1 MQEPISQPSESKLLK
16 TGLIEIFS
24 VYQVTSI
31 RFTQTFFWLVTQTRD
46 PARDESCMHG
56 RLPSDWPA
64 ARVRVMLISLFKG
77 VSRSPSEFHTG
88 SVLLKMA
95 YTGRLLPKGGPS
107 SVDDERVKKSK
118 SGISV
123 WKKAQE
129 DLQYVFHSC
138 EKVEET
144 FWFCDILFIF

>member
-1 MQEPISQPSESKLLK
+1 
-16 TGLIEIFS
+16 
-24 VYQVTSI
+24 
-31 RFTQTFFWLVTQTRD
+31 
-46 PARDESCMHG
+46 
-56 RLPSDWPA
+56 
-64 ARVRVMLISLFKG
+64 MLISVFKG

-88 SVLLKMA
+88 RVLPKMA
-95 YTGRLLPKGGPS
+95 YTGRLLPKREPS
-107 SVDDERVKKSK
+107 SGRHQVYERNRILPVDDERVKKSK

-129 DLQYVFHSC
+129 DLQYVFHRC

>member
-1 MQEPISQPSESKLLK
+1 
-16 TGLIEIFS
+16 
-24 VYQVTSI
+24 
-31 RFTQTFFWLVTQTRD
+31 
-46 PARDESCMHG
+46 
-56 RLPSDWPA
+56 
-64 ARVRVMLISLFKG
+64 MLISLFKG

-88 SVLLKMA
+88 RVLPKMA
-95 YTGRLLPKGGPS
+95 YTGRLLPKREPS
-107 SVDDERVKKSK
+107 SGRHQVYERNRILPVDDERVKKSK

-138 EKVEET
+138 EKAEET